1 MWSIQLKF
9 TLINVKVSQFLGSFL
24 TVISVDVCL
33 NFKSIADC
41 DVPSKNEMF
50 QFIYL
55 CVCLMG
61 MEEMF

>member
-1 MWSIQLKF
+1 MWPIQLKF

-24 TVISVDVCL
+24 TVIGVDVCL
-33 NFKSIADC
+33 IKSIADF